1 MARIRKIEITNFRG
15 IQSLTWLP
23 ASGINCLIGPGDSGK
38 STVLDAIDLCVGA
51 RRNAQFT
58 DADFFNLNVENPI
71 SISLTIGGLDDALKS
86 MEAYGLFLRGF
97 DAATGATEDEPAKE
111 LETVLTLNLAVAGDL
126 EPVWALVSDRAKE
139 QNVTRN
145 LTWADRVRL
154 SPTRIG
160 AAPESNLG
168 WRRGSVLNRLTDEKA
183 DASAAMVQA
192 ARHAR
197 ETFGDDAGAQLA
209 ETLRIVGDTAKD
221 LGIDVGD
228 KVRALLDAHAA
239 TFAGGTISLHDEDG
253 VPLRGLGIGSTR
265 LLIAGLQRKASAQS
279 SIILVDE
286 LEHGLE
292 PHRIIRFLG
301 SLGAKEKDKDK
312 DPPLQAFMTTHSPVA
327 LRELSG
333 DQLFV
338 LREQGAQH
346 EVLNVGT
353 DDDIQG
359 TIRVY
364 PDAFLATSVL
374 ICEGAS
380 EVGIVRGLDQHLA
393 SDYPSLFAQ
402 GVALVDCHGGGEN
415 EPFKRA
421 TAFRKLGYRVAILR
435 DDDKQPTPA
444 IEQAFKD
451 AGCSVFTWQA
461 GRALEDELFSSLSD
475 EGIGAL
481 LDYAI
486 ELHEKELI
494 DEHIK
499 TASGGKKTL
508 ADVQCE
514 ILFDTPSPETRAM
527 LGKIARTKK
536 TSWFKTVSRMEHIG
550 RQIVGPEHSGEKLDA
565 AFRSIII
572 DIFDWTD
579 NA

>member
-1 MARIRKIEITNFRG
+1 MARIQKIEITNFRG

-23 ASGINCLIGPGDSGK
+23 APGINCLIGPGDSGK

-97 DAATGATEDEPAKE
+97 NAATGETEDEPAKE

-126 EPVWALVSDRAKE
+126 EPVWTLVSNRAKE

-209 ETLRIVGDTAKD
+209 ETLRIVGETAKD

-301 SLGAKEKDKDK
+301 SLGAKEKD
-312 DPPLQAFMTTHSPVA
+312 PPLQAFVTTHSPVA

-338 LREQGAQH
+338 LREAGGQH
-346 EVLNVGT
+346 DAIIVGT
-353 DDDIQG
+353 DNDTQG
-359 TIRVY
+359 TIRSS
-364 PDAFLATSVL
+364 PDAFLAPSVL
-374 ICEGAS
+374 VCEGAS
-380 EVGIVRGLDQHLA
+380 EVGLVRGIDQHY
-393 SDYPSLFAQ
+393 STQDYASLFAQ
-402 GVALVDCHGGGEN
+402 GVALVDCSGGDSDR
-415 EPFKRA
+415 PFRRA
-421 TAFRKLGYRVAILR
+421 AAFHKLGYRVAVLR
-435 DDDKQPTPA
+435 DDDKQPTA
-444 IEQAFKD
+444 AVEQTFKD
-451 AGCSVFTWQA
+451 TGGTVFAWRA
-461 GRALEDELFSSLSD
+461 GRALEDELFASLTDNS
-475 EGIGAL
+475 IGAL

-486 ELHEKELI
+486 KVHEEELI
-494 DEHIK
+494 GEHIK
-499 TASGGKKTL
+499 TASKGKRTL
-508 ADVQCE
+508 ADVQSE
-514 ILFDTPSPETRAM
+514 IRFDDLSPETRQM
-527 LGKIARTKK
+527 LGAIARNKK
-536 TSWFKTVSRMEHIG
+536 TSWFKTVSRMEHVG
-550 RQIVGPEHSGEKLDA
+550 REIVGPELTDEKLDA
-565 AFRSIII
+565 GFRSILVA
-572 DIFDWTD
+572 IFNWTD
-579 NA
+579 NVEA

>member
-23 ASGINCLIGPGDSGK
+23 SSGISCLIGPGDSCK
-38 STVLDAIDLCVGA
+38 STVLDAIDLCLGA
-51 RRNAQFT
+51 RRNAQFS
-58 DADFFNLNVENPI
+58 DADFFNLDVENPI

-86 MEAYGLFLRGF
+86 IEAYGLFLSGF
-97 DAATGATEDEPAKE
+97 NAATGEIEDEPATD
-111 LETVLTLNLAVAGDL
+111 LETALTLNLAVAGDL
-126 EPVWALVSDRAKE
+126 EPVWTLVSDRAKE

-209 ETLRIVGDTAKD
+209 ETLRIVGETAKE

-239 TFAGGTISLHDEDG
+239 TFAGGTISLHNEDG

-301 SLGAKEKDKDK
+301 SLGAKEKD
-312 DPPLQAFMTTHSPVA
+312 PPLQAFVTTHSPVA
-327 LRELSG
+327 LHELSG

-338 LREQGAQH
+338 LRETGGQH
-346 EVLNVGT
+346 EAINIGT

-359 TIRVY
+359 TIRSF
-364 PDAFLATSVL
+364 PDAFLASSVL

-380 EVGIVRGLDQHLA
+380 EVGLVRGLDQHYSA
-393 SDYPSLFAQ
+393 QDYTSLFAQ
-402 GVALVDCHGGGEN
+402 GVALVDCSGGDSDR
-415 EPFKRA
+415 PFRRA
-421 TAFRKLGYRVAILR
+421 DAFHRLGYRVAVLR
-435 DDDKQPTPA
+435 DDDKQPTA
-444 IEQAFKD
+444 TIEQGFKD
-451 AGCSVFTWQA
+451 AGGIVFAWRA
-461 GRALEDELFSSLSD
+461 GRALEDELFASLTDNS
-475 EGIGAL
+475 IGAL
-481 LDYAI
+481 LDYATKI
-486 ELHEKELI
+486 HEDELI

-508 ADVQCE
+508 ANVQGE
-514 ILFDTPSPETRAM
+514 VFFDTLSSETRQM
-527 LGKIARTKK
+527 LGAIARNKK
-536 TSWFKTVSRMEHIG
+536 TSWFKTVSRMEHVG
-550 RQIVGPEHSGEKLDA
+550 REIVGPELTEEKLDPG
-565 AFRSIII
+565 FRSILVA
-572 DIFDWTD
+572 IFDWTD
-579 NA
+579 DVKA